1 MPLPAG
7 IWSLFAALVS
17 LARELLRK
25 RAKPPRPSPRQQAAL
40 DVHAARAASAAGDV
54 VAVNAQAEQH
64 RVDRA
69 LGDALRLVLLAL
81 LVSGCGCATIKRLVA
96 PTEAPAPAPVPAV
109 VVISADR
116 YQYPMTNH
124 LGVVGWFV
132 PQAVHAEY
140 CEALALL
147 NYYRDREHTK

>member
-7 IWSLFAALVS
+7 IWSLSAALVS

-40 DVHAARAASAAGDV
+40 DAHAARAASAAGDV
-54 VAVNAQAEQH
+54 DRVNAQVELH

-81 LVSGCGCATIKRLVA
+81 LVSGCGCRSIQRLVA
-96 PTEAPAPAPVPAV
+96 PAEEAPPPPVPAV
-109 VVISADR
+109 VVIAADR
-116 YQYPMTNH
+116 YQYQMTNSQ
-124 LGVVGWFV
+124 GVVGWFV
-132 PQAVHAEY
+132 PAAVHAEY